1 MRACL
6 LLFTPLLGRPVY
18 VGGDPVAIIQP
29 LAGSPGAFVVR
40 SIKYM
45 TWLPDLSGQD
55 ALLGGGNA
63 GYWIANTIHAGD
75 RISITGHIFPDTHP
89 FQAIGG
95 GPQLVKDGALYC
107 DPNPPAPGE
116 IGKLYP
122 LTAVGVTKDGNHAL
136 FVVFDGRHSGPVG
149 SVGLTYAEA
158 ASFML
163 AHGTYNAML
172 FDTGGSS
179 EMVARLP
186 GQHAASVINWPSDG
200 HERPVANGLFI
211 YSSDAV
217 YAIAV
222 LRHSHN

>member
-1 MRACL
+1 MAKRTGAVAGINGDYFEIHGSGVPIGEEVINGQLWHSPNPHYYAVLGVTSSGRITIGAESFSGSVVDGGFSHTLFSVNHYSEIYNGRL

-55 ALLGGGNA
+55 ALLGGGEA

-116 IGKLYP
+116 IGKL
-122 LTAVGVTKDGNHAL
+122 
-136 FVVFDGRHSGPVG
+136 
-149 SVGLTYAEA
+149 
-158 ASFML
+158 
-163 AHGTYNAML
+163 
-172 FDTGGSS
+172 
-179 EMVARLP
+179 
-186 GQHAASVINWPSDG
+186 
-200 HERPVANGLFI
+200 
-211 YSSDAV
+211 
-217 YAIAV
+217 
-222 LRHSHN
+222 